1 MKCSRCNIALTQ
13 DNHNKGRTV
22 CKFCYNNH
30 VLAYYKNKFCSNSS
44 SKSDASTQ
52 TDFLSGKQDSSYEQD
67 SSNKQDRSSK
77 HEKSNKQ
84 GRSSKH
90 DSPNKQDSSSKQDI
104 STNYLIAVDPIILCE
119 KLQETLEKSVKS
131 VSVIVLIKMIIDELL
146 RVKAITRRQYNNM
159 CKNFDFI

>member
-1 MKCSRCNIALTQ
+1 M
-13 DNHNKGRTV
+13 
-22 CKFCYNNH
+22 
-30 VLAYYKNKFCSNSS
+30 
-44 SKSDASTQ
+44 
-52 TDFLSGKQDSSYEQD
+52 SGKQDSSYEQD
-67 SSNKQDRSSK
+67 NSNKQNRSSK

-90 DSPNKQDSSSKQDI
+90 DSPNKRDSSSKQDI

-146 RVKAITRRQYNNM
+146 RVEAITRRQYKNL